1 MVKSNLEAC
10 LSPYL
15 SDLFLNSN
23 TIVVVIDTL
32 RATSSICNA
41 LENGADNLIP
51 VGTIEEAKMMK
62 EKGFL
67 VAAER
72 DGYVLDFADFG
83 NSPFNFTPERV
94 KGKSIVYSTTN
105 GTRTIEI
112 ASAGY
117 MVVIGSFLNISAL
130 TDWLKKQNRDVLLLC
145 AGWKGK
151 INIEDSLFAGALAE
165 RLLESS
171 IFETKCDSVKIT
183 LDMWS
188 LAKDDIPGYIEK
200 AAQRTRLKEKGLD
213 DCISFCH
220 TPDTTRVIPVYSN
233 GVISKLEIV

>member
-1 MVKSNLEAC
+1 MVKRDLETC
-10 LSPYL
+10 LSPAMSGVY
-15 SDLFLNSN
+15 LNSN
-23 TIVVVIDTL
+23 SIVVVIDTL
-32 RATSSICNA
+32 RATSAICNA
-41 LENGADNLIP
+41 LENGAVSLKP
-51 VGTIEEAKMMK
+51 VGTVEEAKRLK

-94 KGKSIVYSTTN
+94 RGKSIVYSTTN

-130 TDWLKKQNRDVLLLC
+130 ADWLKEQDRDVLLLC
-145 AGWKGK
+145 AGWKDK
-151 INIEDSLFAGALAE
+151 INIEDSLFAGALAG
-165 RLLESS
+165 RLLDSDV
-171 IFETKCDSVKIT
+171 FETKCDSVKIT

-188 LAKDDIPGYIEK
+188 LAKDDILGYLEK
-200 AAQRTRLKEKGLD
+200 AAQRSRLREKGLD
-213 DCISFCH
+213 DCIPFCH
-220 TPDTTRVIPVYSN
+220 TPDSTRVIPVYNN
-233 GVISKLEIV
+233 GIITRLKVV